1 MVEGI
6 MAEAQIKGIYA
17 LTRGILDNI
26 PPSQK
31 FNENDS
37 RALLQAGP
45 ALMALEN
52 ELVQGFYDTIQS
64 HPPMAAIIA
73 EGARGEREATLRRWW
88 RRTLS
93 GPFDE
98 QYWAWQTLVGM
109 QHVRV
114 GVKNPMM
121 MGMWH
126 WVSHWLNQHARRGA
140 LGEPEAVQG
149 VLDSFSRLMMTAQ
162 ALTSESYLCSCLE
175 TLTRTTGFKP
185 ALLDRIARNEIEKML
200 GEARVELG
208 AVAKA
213 A

>member
-1 MVEGI
+1 
-6 MAEAQIKGIYA
+6 MADTHIKGIYV
-17 LTRGILDNI
+17 LTRGILENI

-31 FNENDS
+31 FGDHDEKV
-37 RALLQAGP
+37 LLKAGP
-45 ALMALEN
+45 ALLALEN
-52 ELVQGFYDTIQS
+52 DLVKGFYDTVQS
-64 HPPMAAIIA
+64 HPPMAAILA
-73 EGARGEREATLRRWW
+73 DGVRGEREATLRGWW
-88 RRTLS
+88 KRTLA

-126 WVSHWLNQHARRGA
+126 WVSQWLTHQARSGELGDVGA
-140 LGEPEAVQG
+140 AQE

-162 ALTSESYLCSCLE
+162 ALCSESYLCSCLE

-185 ALLDRIARNEIEKML
+185 ALLERIARNEIEKML
-200 GEARVELG
+200 SEARAELG
-208 AVAKA
+208 TVALA

>member
-1 MVEGI
+1 

-17 LTRGILDNI
+17 LTRGILENI

-31 FNENDS
+31 FNESDAQRLIKAAS
-37 RALLQAGP
+37 ALL
-45 ALMALEN
+45 ALED

-73 EGARGEREATLRRWW
+73 SGDRSARELTLRRWW
-88 RRTLS
+88 QRTLS

-126 WVSHWLNQHARRGA
+126 WVSHWLNQQARSGR
-140 LGEPEAVQG
+140 LGEFEAVQT

-208 AVAKA
+208 AMTQA